1 MIASKRPGGGSP
13 KNWGI
18 PLACARLPGTVVTP
32 VQRKNLMRGTH
43 DGNMSIGPDQFG
55 VAVNLM
61 GWVTSGDL
69 PDDQPFVE
77 IRASRYCTEDQNNCH
92 RGGYSSIAA
101 GR

>member
-1 MIASKRPGGGSP
+1 
-13 KNWGI
+13 
-18 PLACARLPGTVVTP
+18 
-32 VQRKNLMRGTH
+32 MRGTH

-77 IRASRYCTEDQNNCH
+77 IRASGYCTEDQNNCH
-92 RGGYSSIAA
+92 RGGYSNIAA